1 VWKLL
6 LRTLL
11 KVQKERWAILLPPAG
26 LAQENSY
33 EEEILLCGEASVEM
47 KC

>member
-11 KVQKERWAILLPPAG
+11 NVQKEKRAILLPPAG
-26 LAQENSY
+26 LAQKNSY
-33 EEEILLCGEASVEM
+33 EEEILLCGKASVEM

>member
-11 KVQKERWAILLPPAG
+11 KVQKERRAILLPPAS
-26 LAQENSY
+26 LAQKYCY
-33 EEEILLCGEASVEM
+33 EEEILLCGKASVETR
-47 KC
+47 C